1 MLDLAKDFDA
11 QSIISAFSEVGYIMD
26 EELATI
32 IFLLLKL
39 NKPLLIEGNPGIGKT
54 STATHLAKALNT
66 RLIRLQCF
74 EGLDLQNAVYEWN
87 YQKQLLGI
95 KIREKSEESTKEKES
110 EIFGADYLLKRP
122 LLESITELD
131 KAPVLL
137 IDEIDRA
144 DEEFEA
150 FLLELLSDFQ
160 ISIPEMGTIK
170 ALHVPHVILTSNRTR
185 ELSDALRRRCLYH
198 WLDYPTPEKE
208 MAIINKHYPEI
219 EAKLATSLVKVI
231 QQLRTQKLNKVPGVS
246 ETLDWV
252 SGLMALGYKTLD
264 AEVLEKTIGC
274 FVKSQADIES
284 LQGEAIEKLLEVR

>member
-1 MLDLAKDFDA
+1 MLDLNKSFDE
-11 QSIISAFSEVGYIMD
+11 QTIISSFAEVGYVMD
-26 EELATI
+26 EELATVMY
-32 IFLLLKL
+32 LLLKL
-39 NKPLLIEGNPGIGKT
+39 QKPLLIEGNPGIGKT
-54 STATHLAKALNT
+54 STATHLADCLDTK
-66 RLIRLQCF
+66 LIRLQCF

-95 KIREKSEESTKEKES
+95 KIREKSDATEQIKEA

-122 LLESITELD
+122 LLESITAED

-170 ALHVPHVILTSNRTR
+170 AKHTPLVILTSNRTR
-185 ELSDALRRRCLYH
+185 ELSDALRRRCLYQ
-198 WLDYPTPEKE
+198 WIDYPSPEKE
-208 MAIINKHYPEI
+208 LRIIQKHYPEVEI
-219 EAKLATSLVKVI
+219 ALVKQLIGII
-231 QQLRTQKLNKVPGVS
+231 QNLRIKKLNKVPGIS

-252 SGLMALGYKTLD
+252 SGLMALGYDSLD
-264 AEVLEKTIGC
+264 VSVLEKTLGC
-274 FVKSQADIES
+274 FIKSQRDIEALKEEGLHHLIAS
-284 LQGEAIEKLLEVR
+284 K

>member
-1 MLDLAKDFDA
+1 MLDLNKDFDER
-11 QSIISAFSEVGYIMD
+11 SIAAAFSEVGYIMD

-32 IFLLLKL
+32 IFLLLKIK
-39 NKPLLIEGNPGIGKT
+39 KPLLIEGNPGIGKT
-54 STATHLAKALNT
+54 STATQLAKCLDT

-95 KIREKSEESTKEKES
+95 KIREKSDESTSQKES
-110 EIFGADYLLKRP
+110 EIFGAEYLLKRP

-170 ALHVPHVILTSNRTR
+170 ALHKPHVILTSNRTR

-198 WLDYPTPEKE
+198 WLDYPSPEKE
-208 MAIINKHYPEI
+208 LSIIHKHFPNI
-219 EAKLATSLVKVI
+219 ESDLAKKMVRII
-231 QQLRTQKLNKVPGVS
+231 QHLRTQKLNKVPGVS

-252 SGLMALGYKTLD
+252 SGLMAMGYQTLDVEVVEKTL
-264 AEVLEKTIGC
+264 GC
-274 FVKSQADIES
+274 FIKSQVDFEKVQS
-284 LQGEAIEKLLEVR
+284 EGIEKLLEAG